1 LEGRPFR
8 AGSHSARKEKK
19 AMTKLVKFRRS
30 IGANFRINVAI
41 VSFCLFVI
49 GMIWA
54 VVITE
59 AHFERQRIID
69 AAIKRNSDLAI
80 AFEQYAGRTIES
92 ADTDTRYLQLAF
104 ARGESR
110 ADLQKLLAERA
121 SDRTLFSLT
130 SITDEHG
137 NVLMSTYGPIQTPSA
152 NLSDREYFEIHKNN
166 DNGKAFVGKPIRS
179 RTTGRTVVPIT
190 RRLSK
195 PDGSF
200 GGIVT
205 VQIEPYRFT
214 EFYQDVTLN
223 PGDTLVLV
231 GLDGIVR
238 ARRDGNAE
246 TSGEDLSKGNL
257 LREQARQPVGN
268 YYGRGNVTA
277 DVRYFSYRTL
287 RDYPLVVI
295 VSVPETEVLKEFYQL
310 RTLYYLGALVASCL
324 VVLFAG
330 LIIANLSERKRAEE
344 DLNNAK
350 EAAES
355 ANRAKSEF
363 LANMSH
369 EIRTP
374 MNGIIGMTG
383 LALETELS
391 AEQREYLGMAQN
403 SANSLLILLND
414 ILDFSKIEA
423 GKLNFESIG
432 FNLGAALDSTMKALS
447 MRADE
452 KGLELACHILP
463 NVPDALIG
471 DPTRLRQILVN
482 LVGNAIKF
490 TAKGEIVV
498 RVEKESE
505 MESEV
510 IVHFSVRDTGVGI
523 ALENQAAI
531 FGAFTQADNSITR
544 KHGGTGLGLT
554 ICKRL
559 VEMMDGRI
567 WVESELGHGSSF
579 HFTSRFG
586 IQQLVPSQAQSVEM
600 SMLQGL
606 PVWVVDD
613 NLTNR
618 RILKDILA
626 GWGMNPR
633 LFENGEAVLTAL
645 RESTL
650 SRQSVP
656 SIILDVQ
663 MPDMDGFTVVEKM
676 RQLPNFTMPKVIMMT
691 SAGIRGDAARC
702 RELGI
707 AAYLSKPVAKLD
719 LLDAIKKTL
728 EHQENDQVPPALVTR
743 HSLHESRAC
752 LTILLAEDNRVNQL
766 MAVRLLEKRGHT
778 VVVAETGNAAL
789 VALDKQHFDLILM
802 DMQMPELDGL
812 EATVLIRKREKLSG
826 KHVPIFAMTA
836 NAMTSDKEKC
846 LLAGMDGY
854 LSKPINNDELFAIL
868 GAIQPSAFVSQPT

>member
-1 LEGRPFR
+1 
-8 AGSHSARKEKK
+8 
-19 AMTKLVKFRRS
+19 MINLVNFRRS
-30 IGANFRINVAI
+30 MRANLSIKVATIG
-41 VSFCLFVI
+41 FCLFI
-49 GMIWA
+49 IAMIWT

-59 AHFERQRIID
+59 SHLERQHFID

-80 AFEQYAGRTIES
+80 AFEQYAGRTIEG
-92 ADTDTRYLQLAF
+92 ADTDTRYLQLAYGR
-104 ARGESR
+104 AGSR
-110 ADLQKLLAERA
+110 DELQQLLLERA

-130 SITDEHG
+130 SVSDDHG
-137 NVLMSTYGPIQTPSA
+137 NVLMSTFGPTPTPYV
-152 NLSDREYFEIHKNN
+152 NLFDREYFKIHKDN
-166 DNGKAFVGKPIRS
+166 DNGEAFIGKPIIS
-179 RTTGRTVVPIT
+179 RTTGKTVVPIT

-214 EFYQDVTLN
+214 EFYKDVTLN

-238 ARRDGNAE
+238 SRRDGNTE
-246 TSGEDLSKGNL
+246 TSGENLSKGNL

-295 VSVPETEVLKEFYQL
+295 VSVPEAGVLKEFYQQ
-310 RTLYYLGALVASCL
+310 RTLHYAGALIVSCL

-330 LIIANLSERKRAEE
+330 LLIANLAERKRAEE
-344 DLNNAK
+344 DLNKAK

-374 MNGIIGMTG
+374 MNGIMGMTG

-391 AEQREYLGMAQN
+391 AEQREYLGMAQD
-403 SANSLLILLND
+403 SANSLLFLLND

-423 GKLNFESIG
+423 GKLDFESIE
-432 FNLGAALDSTMKALS
+432 FNLGSALDNTMKALS
-447 MRADE
+447 MRADQ

-463 NVPDALIG
+463 NVPEALIG
-471 DPTRLRQILVN
+471 DPTRLRQVLVN

-490 TAKGEIVV
+490 TEKGEIVV

-505 MESEV
+505 TQSEV
-510 IVHFSVRDTGVGI
+510 VIHFSVRDTGAGI
-523 ALENQAAI
+523 APENQAAI
-531 FGAFTQADNSITR
+531 FGAFSQADNSITR

-586 IQQLVPSQAQSVEM
+586 IQQLVPALTQSVTM
-600 SMLQGL
+600 SMLQEL

-613 NLTNR
+613 NATNR
-618 RILKDILA
+618 RILKESLA
-626 GWGMNPR
+626 SWGMNPR
-633 LFENGEAVLTAL
+633 MFESGEAVLTAL
-645 RESTL
+645 GESML
-650 SRQSVP
+650 SEQSVP
-656 SIILDVQ
+656 SILLDVQ
-663 MPDMDGFTVVEKM
+663 MPDMDGFTVVKKM
-676 RQLPNFTMPKVIMMT
+676 RQMQNVVMPKVIMLT

-702 RELGI
+702 RELGV

-719 LLDAIKKTL
+719 LLEAIKKTL
-728 EHQENDQVPPALVTR
+728 EYVENEQVTPALVTH
-743 HSLHESRAC
+743 HSLQEGRAC

-766 MAVRLLEKRGHT
+766 MAVRLLEKRGHK
-778 VVVAETGNAAL
+778 VVVAETGKAAL
-789 VALDKQHFDLILM
+789 LAFEGQFFDVILM
-802 DMQMPELDGL
+802 DMQMPEMDGL
-812 EATVLIRKREKLSG
+812 EATALIREREKMSG
-826 KHVPIFAMTA
+826 KHIPIFAMTA

-854 LSKPINNDELFAIL
+854 LSKPINNEELFSIL
-868 GAIQPSAFVSQPT
+868 GTIQPSAIVSQPA

>member
-1 LEGRPFR
+1 MSNL
-8 AGSHSARKEKK
+8 A
-19 AMTKLVKFRRS
+19 KFRRG
-30 IGANFRINVAI
+30 IEVNFRINIAI
-41 VSFCLFVI
+41 AGICLFVI

-69 AAIKRNSDLAI
+69 AAIKRDSDLAI

-92 ADTDTRYLQLAF
+92 ADTDTRYLQLAY
-104 ARGESR
+104 AHRESQ
-110 ADLQKLLAERA
+110 ANLQKLLKERS
-121 SDRTLFSLT
+121 SDRTLSSLT
-130 SITDEHG
+130 SITDEDG
-137 NVLMSTYGPIQTPSA
+137 NILMSTYGPIPTT
-152 NLSDREYFEIHKNN
+152 NLSDREYFRIHKNN
-166 DNGKAFVGKPIRS
+166 DNGKAFIGKPIVS
-179 RTTGRTVVPIT
+179 RTTGKTVVPIT

-195 PDGSF
+195 SDGSF

-214 EFYQDVTLN
+214 EFYKDVTLN

-238 ARRDGNAE
+238 ARRDGNAD

-257 LREQARQPVGN
+257 LRQQVKQPVGN

-310 RTLYYLGALVASCL
+310 RTLYYFGALVASCL
-324 VVLFAG
+324 VVLFGG
-330 LIIANLSERKRAEE
+330 LIIANLSERKRAEG
-344 DLNNAK
+344 DLNRAK

-391 AEQREYLGMAQN
+391 SEQREYLGMAQS
-403 SANSLLILLND
+403 SANSLLSLLND

-423 GKLNFESIG
+423 GKLDFESIR
-432 FNLGAALDSTMKALS
+432 FNLGSALDGTMKALS
-447 MRADE
+447 MRAHQ

-471 DPTRLRQILVN
+471 DPTRLRQVLVN

-490 TAKGEIVV
+490 TVHGEIVV
-498 RVEKESE
+498 RVETESKT
-505 MESEV
+505 ESDV
-510 IVHFSVRDTGVGI
+510 VVHFSVRDTGLGI
-523 ALENQAAI
+523 AQEHLATI

-559 VEMMDGRI
+559 AEMMEGRI
-567 WVESELGHGSSF
+567 WVESEFGCGSTF
-579 HFTSRFG
+579 HFTSRFVT
-586 IQQLVPSQAQSVEM
+586 QQLIPAQAQSVEINE
-600 SMLQGL
+600 LCDL
-606 PVWVVDD
+606 AVWVVDD
-613 NLTNR
+613 NDTNR
-618 RILKDILA
+618 RILKEILTS
-626 GWGMNPR
+626 WGMIPR
-633 LFENGEAVLTAL
+633 LFDNGETLLTAL
-645 RESTL
+645 GESDL
-650 SRQSVP
+650 SGQP
-656 SIILDVQ
+656 SPTIILDVQ

-676 RQLPNFTMPKVIMMT
+676 RQMPHFAMPKVFMMT
-691 SAGIRGDAARC
+691 SAGLRGDAARC
-702 RELGI
+702 RGLGI
-707 AAYLSKPVAKLD
+707 AGYLTKPVAKLD

-728 EHQENDQVPPALVTR
+728 RHLENEQVTPTLITR
-743 HSLHESRAC
+743 HSLHEGRPS

-766 MAVRLLEKRGHT
+766 MVVRLLEKRGHAI
-778 VVVAETGNAAL
+778 VVAETGKAAL
-789 VALDKQHFDLILM
+789 LAFDKQHFDVVLM
-802 DMQMPELDGL
+802 DMQMPEMDGL
-812 EATVLIRKREKLSG
+812 QATVLIREREKLSG

-854 LSKPINNDELFAIL
+854 LSKPINNQELFEIL
-868 GAIQPSAFVSQPT
+868 EAIQPSAFISRPA

>member
-1 LEGRPFR
+1 MTPKV
-8 AGSHSARKEKK
+8 KE
-19 AMTKLVKFRRS
+19 FRRS
-30 IGANFRINVAI
+30 FRANFRINIAI
-41 VSFCLFVI
+41 AGFCLFII
-49 GMIWA
+49 GIIWA

-59 AHFERQRIID
+59 SRLERQHFID

-80 AFEQYAGRTIES
+80 AFEQYAGRTIEG
-92 ADTDTRYLQLAF
+92 ADTDTRYLQLAY
-104 ARGESR
+104 ARAGSR
-110 ADLQKLLAERA
+110 DDLHKLLLERA

-130 SITDEHG
+130 SVSDEHG
-137 NVLMSTYGPIQTPSA
+137 DILMSTFGPTPTPML
-152 NLSDREYFEIHKNN
+152 NLADREYFKIHKNN
-166 DNGKAFVGKPIRS
+166 DNGKVFIGKPITS
-179 RTTGRTVVPIT
+179 RTTGKAVVPIT

-200 GGIVT
+200 GGVVT

-214 EFYQDVTLN
+214 EFYKDVTLN
-223 PGDTLVLV
+223 TGDTLVLV

-238 ARRDGNAE
+238 ERRDGNTE
-246 TSGEDLSKGNL
+246 TSGEDLGKGNL

-295 VSVPETEVLKEFYQL
+295 VSVPEMEVLKAFYQL
-310 RTLYYLGALVASCL
+310 RTSYYLGALVVSCL
-324 VVLFAG
+324 VVLFVG
-330 LIIANLSERKRAEE
+330 LLIANLAERKRAEE
-344 DLNNAK
+344 DLNKAK
-350 EAAES
+350 ESAES

-374 MNGIIGMTG
+374 MNGIIGMTN

-391 AEQREYLGMAQN
+391 AEQREYLGVAQD
-403 SANSLLILLND
+403 SANSLLSLLND

-423 GKLNFESIG
+423 GKLDFESIE
-432 FNLGAALDSTMKALS
+432 FNLGSALDSTMRALG
-447 MRADE
+447 MRADQ
-452 KGLELACHILP
+452 KGLELAYDILQE
-463 NVPDALIG
+463 VPDALVG

-490 TAKGEIVV
+490 TEKGEIVV
-498 RVEKESE
+498 RVEKESQTE
-505 MESEV
+505 TQV
-510 IVHFSVRDTGVGI
+510 VVHFSVRDTGVGI
-523 ALENQAAI
+523 APQNQAAI

-559 VEMMDGRI
+559 IEMMHGRI
-567 WVESELGHGSSF
+567 WVESELGRGSSF
-579 HFTSRFG
+579 HFTARFG
-586 IQQLVPSQAQSVEM
+586 IQRLVPAQTQSVEM

-613 NLTNR
+613 NATNR
-618 RILKDILA
+618 RILKEILA
-626 GWGMNPR
+626 SCGMNPR
-633 LFENGEAVLTAL
+633 LFDNGEAVLTAL
-645 RESTL
+645 GEFKL
-650 SRQSVP
+650 PGQLVP
-656 SIILDVQ
+656 LIILDVQ
-663 MPDMDGFTVVEKM
+663 MPDMDGFAVVEQIK
-676 RQLPNFTMPKVIMMT
+676 QLPNFTMPKIIMMT

-719 LLDAIKKTL
+719 LFDAIKKTL
-728 EHQENDQVPPALVTR
+728 EHREEEQATPALVTR
-743 HSLHESRAC
+743 HSLQESRPC

-766 MAVRLLEKRGHT
+766 MAVRLLEKRGHK
-778 VVVAETGNAAL
+778 VVVAETGKATLLAFER
-789 VALDKQHFDLILM
+789 QFFDVILM
-802 DMQMPELDGL
+802 DMQMPEMDGL
-812 EATVLIRKREKLSG
+812 EATTLIRKREKMTG

-854 LSKPINNDELFAIL
+854 LSKPINTEELFAIL
-868 GAIQPSAFVSQPT
+868 GAIQPTAFVSQPN

>member
-1 LEGRPFR
+1 
-8 AGSHSARKEKK
+8 
-19 AMTKLVKFRRS
+19 MTNHVEFRRR

-41 VSFCLFVI
+41 VGFCLFVI
-49 GMIWA
+49 GMIWT

-59 AHFERQRIID
+59 AHFERQRVID

-92 ADTDTRYLQLAF
+92 ADTDTRYLQLAY
-104 ARGESR
+104 ARGGSR
-110 ADLQKLLAERA
+110 ADVEKLLAERA
-121 SDRTLFSLT
+121 ADRTLFSLT
-130 SITDEHG
+130 SIADEHG
-137 NVLMSTYGPIQTPSA
+137 NILMSTYRPMPTSP
-152 NLSDREYFEIHKNN
+152 LSLADRDYFKVHMEHDI
-166 DNGKAFVGKPIRS
+166 GKAFIGKPIMS
-179 RTTGRTVVPIT
+179 RTIGRAVVPIT
-190 RRLSK
+190 RRLSR

-214 EFYQDVTLN
+214 EFYKDVTLN

-238 ARRDGNAE
+238 ARRVGQTE
-246 TSGEDLSKGNL
+246 SSGEDLTNGTL
-257 LREQARQPVGN
+257 LPEQAKQPVGH
-268 YYGRGNVTA
+268 YYARGNVGT
-277 DVRYFSYRTL
+277 DFRYFSYRTL
-287 RDYPLVVI
+287 RDYPLI
-295 VSVPETEVLKEFYQL
+295 VLVTVPEPEVLKAFFQL
-310 RTLYYLGALVASCL
+310 RTFYYLGALILSCL

-330 LIIANLSERKRAEE
+330 LLIANLMQRKRAEE
-344 DLNNAK
+344 DLNEAK

-391 AEQREYLGMAQN
+391 TEQREYLDMTQS
-403 SANSLLILLND
+403 SANSLLSLLND

-423 GKLNFESIG
+423 GKLDFESIG
-432 FNLGAALDSTMKALS
+432 FNLGIALDSTMKALS
-447 MRADE
+447 MRAVQ

-471 DPTRLRQILVN
+471 DPTRLRQVLVN
-482 LVGNAIKF
+482 LVGNALKF

-505 MESEV
+505 TESEV
-510 IVHFSVRDTGVGI
+510 VVHFSVRDTGVGI
-523 ALENQAAI
+523 AKENQAAI

-544 KHGGTGLGLT
+544 KHGGTGLGLA
-554 ICKRL
+554 ICTRL
-559 VEMMDGRI
+559 IEMLGGRI
-567 WVESELGHGSSF
+567 WVESELGRGSTF

-586 IQQLVPSQAQSVEM
+586 LQKLVPAQAQIVEM
-600 SMLQGL
+600 DMLRGL

-613 NLTNR
+613 NATNR
-618 RILKDILA
+618 RLLQEILA
-626 GWGMNPR
+626 VWGMIPR
-633 LFENGEAVLTAL
+633 LFDNGEAALTAL
-645 RESTL
+645 GEAKS
-650 SRQSVP
+650 SGQPVP

-676 RQLPNFTMPKVIMMT
+676 RQIPNFIKPKVIMMT
-691 SAGIRGDAARC
+691 SAGFRGDAARC
-702 RELGI
+702 RELGVE
-707 AAYLSKPVAKLD
+707 AYLSKPIAKSD

-728 EHQENDQVPPALVTR
+728 GHRGNEQVTLALVTR
-743 HSLHESRAC
+743 HSLHEDHAR

-766 MAVRLLEKRGHT
+766 MAVRLLERRGHT
-778 VVVAETGNAAL
+778 VVVAGTGKAVL
-789 VALDKQHFDLILM
+789 LALDKQPFDVILM
-802 DMQMPELDGL
+802 DVQMPEMDGL
-812 EATVLIRKREKLSG
+812 KATVLIREREKVTG
-826 KHVPIFAMTA
+826 KHVPIIAMTA
-836 NAMTSDKEKC
+836 NAMTSDKENC
-846 LLAGMDGY
+846 LSAGMDGY
-854 LSKPINNDELFAIL
+854 LSKPINSEELFATL
-868 GAIQPSAFVSQPT
+868 GAIQPGACVPQPI